1 MYRGEEVKNS
11 IINLKANE
19 EIVIEERDGEKWIY
33 LNTFYN
39 CEKNVALKLML
50 LNRAKNIKR
59 ISNFKKELLET
70 EKRVGIELSE
80 EQKQAIE
87 MVNNNNVCI
96 ITGGPR
102 NRKNY
107 YY

>member
-50 LNRAKNIKR
+50 LNRTKNIKR
-59 ISNFKKELLET
+59 ISNFKKELL
-70 EKRVGIELSE
+70 
-80 EQKQAIE
+80 
-87 MVNNNNVCI
+87 
-96 ITGGPR
+96 
-102 NRKNY
+102 
-107 YY
+107 